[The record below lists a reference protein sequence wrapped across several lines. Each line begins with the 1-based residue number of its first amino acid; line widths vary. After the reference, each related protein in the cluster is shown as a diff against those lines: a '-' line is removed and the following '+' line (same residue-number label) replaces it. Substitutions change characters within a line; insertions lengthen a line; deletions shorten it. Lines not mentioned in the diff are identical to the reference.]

1 MTDVERWDMD
11 ERELAW
17 VEGITRSGLDLNFF
31 HADKCIIRL
40 REVDAFSD
48 ARALSDRAVFRIR
61 CRCTDV
67 LAVDLERMAVQ
78 LVPRTK
84 LIALDKI
91 HDGAPAVIDPRLA
104 FMFADPSDDIAMSDF
119 REDEV
124 RAMLQG
130 ATITEVVE
138 HLHPVEGDR
147 LQLTLSSGYSVQI
160 AAQRLRLS
168 AVKIS

>member
-1 MTDVERWDMD
+1 MD

-31 HADKCIIRL
+31 HAEQCILRL

-48 ARALSDRAVFRIR
+48 AQALSDRAVFRIR

-67 LAVDLERMAVQ
+67 LAVDLERMCVQ
-78 LVPRTK
+78 LVPRTRVLELK
-84 LIALDKI
+84 QITEPAAADKI
-91 HDGAPAVIDPRLA
+91 TVTPAGVFPGEDPN
-104 FMFADPSDDIAMSDF
+104 IAASELS
-119 REDEV
+119 EDEV
-124 RAMLQG
+124 RALLQG
-130 ATITEVVE
+130 ATITELVE

-147 LQLTLSSGYSVQI
+147 LQLTLASGYSVQI

-168 AVKIS
+168 AVKIA